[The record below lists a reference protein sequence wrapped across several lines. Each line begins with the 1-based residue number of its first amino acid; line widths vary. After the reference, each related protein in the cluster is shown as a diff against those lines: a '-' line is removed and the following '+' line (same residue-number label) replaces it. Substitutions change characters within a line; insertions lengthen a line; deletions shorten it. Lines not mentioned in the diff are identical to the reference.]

1 MNWRKFIFILSKNI
15 LVIQNIGCEHL
26 GNLAKLFEL
35 DGFNVTI
42 LNSQNDLIPTDL
54 ISYSGIIILGGPMS
68 VYDNYDYLKNEQKL
82 IKKAVDMNIPT
93 LGICLGSQLIAG
105 AMGGKVYPGNLKEIG
120 WHDIEITENGSRDIF
135 NGITTLKNTV
145 FQWHGDTFELP
156 ESAIILAK
164 SDTYVQAFRI
174 KTAIGIQFHIEVD
187 ESMIDEW
194 IGVYSKEISDLN
206 LDKSNI
212 ISNQKKQILNL
223 LILCKLIYKNF
234 KKMIHYY
241 NDKYN
246 HQEYQKK

>member
-1 MNWRKFIFILSKNI
+1 MSKNI

-26 GNLAKLFEL
+26 GNLSRLFES
-35 DGFNVTI
+35 DGYNVLL
-42 LNSQNDLIPTDL
+42 LNSQSNLIPIDL
-54 ISYSGIIILGGPMS
+54 LTYSGIIILGGPMS
-68 VYDNYDYLKNEQKL
+68 VYDNYIYLKNEQKL
-82 IKKAVDMNIPT
+82 IKKAVEMNIPT
-93 LGICLGSQLIAG
+93 LGICLGSQLIAE

-194 IGVYSKEISDLN
+194 IRVYSKEISDLN
-206 LDKSNI
+206 IDKSEI
-212 ISNQKKQILNL
+212 ISQQKVQVLNL
-223 LILCKLIYKNF
+223 LMLCKLIYNNF
-234 KKMIHYY
+234 KKMIYY
-241 NDKYN
+241 YDDDKYN
-246 HQEYQKK
+246 HQKC

>member
-1 MNWRKFIFILSKNI
+1 MSNKNI

-26 GNLAKLFEL
+26 GSLAKLFES

-42 LNSQNDLIPTDL
+42 LNSQSNLIPIDL
-54 ISYSGIIILGGPMS
+54 LTYAGIIILGGPMS

-93 LGICLGSQLIAG
+93 LGICLGSQLIAE

-120 WHDIEITENGSRDIF
+120 WRNIEITENGSRDIF

-194 IGVYSKEISDLN
+194 IRVYSKEISDLN
-206 LDKSNI
+206 LDKSEI
-212 ISNQKKQILNL
+212 TSQQKVQVLNL
-223 LILCKLIYKNF
+223 LMLCKLIYNNF
-234 KKMIHYY
+234 KKMIYDYY
-241 NDKYN
+241 DDKYK
-246 HQEYQKK
+246 HQKC

>member
-1 MNWRKFIFILSKNI
+1 LAKIYFILSKNI

-68 VYDNYDYLKNEQKL
+68 VYDNYAYLKNEQKL

-93 LGICLGSQLIAG
+93 LGICLGSQLIAE

-135 NGITTLKNTV
+135 NGIATLKNTV

-194 IGVYSKEISDLN
+194 IRVYSKEVSDLN
-206 LDKSNI
+206 LDQSNI
-212 ISNQKKQILNL
+212 ISHKKMQILNL
-223 LILCKLIYKNF
+223 LILCKLIYNNF

-241 NDKYN
+241 DGKYT

>member
-42 LNSQNDLIPTDL
+42 FNSQKHSIPTDL

-82 IKKAVDMNIPT
+82 IKTAVEMNIPT
-93 LGICLGSQLIAG
+93 LGICLGSQLIAK
-105 AMGGKVYPGNLKEIG
+105 AMGGKVYPGNIKEIG

-135 NGITTLKNTV
+135 NGIATLKNTV
-145 FQWHGDTFELP
+145 FHWHGDTFELP

-164 SDTYVQAFRI
+164 SDKYIQAFRI

-194 IGVYSKEISDLN
+194 IRVYSKELSDLN
-206 LDKSNI
+206 LDKSKI
-212 ISNQKKQILNL
+212 TSYQKMQVFNL
-223 LILCKLIYKNF
+223 RILCILIYNNF

-241 NDKYN
+241 DHKYN
-246 HQEYQKK
+246 HQ

>member
-1 MNWRKFIFILSKNI
+1 MFLSLSKNI

-35 DGFNVTI
+35 DGFNVI
-42 LNSQNDLIPTDL
+42 IFNSQNHLIPTDL
-54 ISYSGIIILGGPMS
+54 TSYSGIVILGGPMS

-93 LGICLGSQLIAG
+93 LGICLGSQLIAE

-135 NGITTLKNTV
+135 NGIATLKNTV

-174 KTAIGIQFHIEVD
+174 KTAIGIQFHIEVN
-187 ESMIDEW
+187 ESMINEW
-194 IGVYSKEISDLN
+194 IRVYSKELSHLN
-206 LDKSNI
+206 LDKSKI
-212 ISNQKKQILNL
+212 ISHQKMQVFNL
-223 LILCKLIYKNF
+223 LILCKLIYNNF
-234 KKMIHYY
+234 KKMIYY
-241 NDKYN
+241 YDHKYN
-246 HQEYQKK
+246 HHQ

>member
-1 MNWRKFIFILSKNI
+1 M
-15 LVIQNIGCEHL
+15 VIQNITCEHL
-26 GNLAKLFEL
+26 GNLANLFDL

-42 LNSQNDLIPTDL
+42 LNSKNNSIPTDL

-68 VYDNYDYLKNEQKL
+68 VYDNYDYLQNEQKL

-93 LGICLGSQLIAG
+93 LGICLGSQLIAQ

-120 WHDIEITENGSRDIF
+120 WYDIEITENGNREIF
-135 NGITTLKNTV
+135 NGVANLKHTV

-156 ESAIILAK
+156 ASAIILAK
-164 SDTYVQAFRI
+164 SNTYIQAFRI

-194 IGVYSKEISDLN
+194 LRVYSKEVSGLN

-212 ISNQKKQILNL
+212 MSHQKKQIVNL
-223 LILCKLIYKNF
+223 SVLCKLIYKNF
-234 KKMIHYY
+234 KKMIHHY
-241 NDKYN
+241 DSKYK
-246 HQEYQKK
+246 Q

>member
-1 MNWRKFIFILSKNI
+1 LSKNI
-15 LVIQNIGCEHL
+15 LVIQNITCEHL
-26 GNLAKLFEL
+26 GNLANLFDL

-42 LNSQNDLIPTDL
+42 LNSKNNSIPTDL

-68 VYDNYDYLKNEQKL
+68 VYDNYDYLQNEQKL

-93 LGICLGSQLIAG
+93 LGICLGSQLIAQ

-120 WHDIEITENGSRDIF
+120 WYDIEITENGNREIF
-135 NGITTLKNTV
+135 NGVANLKHTV

-156 ESAIILAK
+156 ASAIILAK
-164 SDTYVQAFRI
+164 SNTYIQAFRI

-194 IGVYSKEISDLN
+194 LRVYSKEVSGLN

-212 ISNQKKQILNL
+212 MSHQKKQIVNL
-223 LILCKLIYKNF
+223 SVLCKLIYKNF
-234 KKMIHYY
+234 KEMIQYY
-241 NDKYN
+241 DSKYK
-246 HQEYQKK
+246 Q

>member
-93 LGICLGSQLIAG
+93 LGICLGSQLIAE

-234 KKMIHYY
+234 KKMILYY

>member
-1 MNWRKFIFILSKNI
+1 LSKNI
-15 LVIQNIGCEHL
+15 LVIQNITCEHL
-26 GNLAKLFEL
+26 GNLANLFDL

-42 LNSQNDLIPTDL
+42 LNSKNNSIPTDL

-68 VYDNYDYLKNEQKL
+68 VYDNYDYLQNEQKL

-93 LGICLGSQLIAG
+93 LGICLGSQLIAQ

-120 WHDIEITENGSRDIF
+120 WYDIEITENGNRDIF
-135 NGITTLKNTV
+135 NGVGTLKHTV

-156 ESAIILAK
+156 ASALILAK
-164 SDTYVQAFRI
+164 SNTYIQAFRI

-194 IGVYSKEISDLN
+194 LRVYSKEVSGLN

-212 ISNQKKQILNL
+212 MSHQKKQIVNL
-223 LILCKLIYKNF
+223 SVLCKLIYKNF
-234 KKMIHYY
+234 KEMIQYY
-241 NDKYN
+241 DSKYK
-246 HQEYQKK
+246 Q

>member
-1 MNWRKFIFILSKNI
+1 MAKIYFILSKNI

-68 VYDNYDYLKNEQKL
+68 VYDNYAYLKNEQKL

-93 LGICLGSQLIAG
+93 LGICLGSQLIAE

-135 NGITTLKNTV
+135 NGIATLKNTV

-194 IGVYSKEISDLN
+194 IRVYSKEVSDLN
-206 LDKSNI
+206 LDQSNI
-212 ISNQKKQILNL
+212 ISHQKMQILNL
-223 LILCKLIYKNF
+223 LILCKLIYNNF
-234 KKMIHYY
+234 KKMINYY
-241 NDKYN
+241 DDDKYN
-246 HQEYQKK
+246 HQEY